1 MIMLF
6 ANTALVAVL
15 LVVVGS
21 MPKQAMKDGDTS
33 LLFIASGVLL
43 LVSFFGTMKWID
55 LFAEC
60 ELNLPRSQQCELI
73 AVPAKPLQESVDNVE
88 AR

>member
-6 ANTALVAVL
+6 TAIALVAVL
-15 LVVVGS
+15 LVIVGTI
-21 MPKQAMKDGDTS
+21 PKQAMKDGDMS
-33 LLFIASGVLL
+33 LLFIAAGVLL

-73 AVPAKPLQESVDNVE
+73 AVPTKPPQESVDNVE